1 MIDLSQKKFPDRE
14 REMKK
19 KKIGRPIHNSA
30 FDTFVK
36 EGSLYVRSIN
46 CNRQIKDIDF
56 YSSNI
61 TTLAYNNGYI
71 IGATSGEKSVIFLQ
85 VLHSA
90 YDCAAPIYELKETNN
105 TVGIAPISLT
115 DIIIGSNNDKG
126 NIIKITGVHGYGDVI
141 QEWDYP
147 YPEEEKLLEIPDKI
161 LTFKQSEKDKN
172 IVYIIT
178 ETGKFIVYNIE
189 ENSLNEIGILSENFF
204 SKVICEG
211 DDGNV
216 YLFKELGGILI
227 YKDNKIEATGIKIP
241 CFPGKGPYAIISA
254 AIWKDNTLIVGDTE
268 GLLSKVILPNNA
280 QCTMHNAQ
288 FNALPTEDKG
298 GCSSYQEE
306 KEWEV
311 IPLGKPTSVGGID
324 FLVEIT
330 DGRIYGIA
338 GSGDGMAHL
347 FLYNP
352 KKHSIKDLGVCCAT
366 VDKGWYGYVIGDMV
380 ACPDGHIV
388 LGENDK
394 LGCLFHYY
402 PPIV

>member
-14 REMKK
+14 KEMEKK
-19 KKIGRPIHNSA
+19 RRGRAIHNSA

-61 TTLAYNNGYI
+61 TTLAYSNGYI

-85 VLHSA
+85 VLRSA

-115 DIIIGSNNDKG
+115 EIIIGSNSDKG
-126 NIIKITGVHGYGDVI
+126 HIIKITGVYGYGDVI

-147 YPEEEKLLEIPDKI
+147 YPKEEDLLSLPEKI
-161 LTFKQSEKDKN
+161 LSFKQSKKDKN
-172 IVYIIT
+172 IIYIIT
-178 ETGKFIVYNIE
+178 ETGKFIIYNIE

-211 DDGNV
+211 EDGIV
-216 YLFKELGGILI
+216 YLFKELGEILI
-227 YKDNKIEATGIKIP
+227 YKDNKITETGIKIP
-241 CFPGKGPYAIISA
+241 CFPGKGPYAKIA
-254 AIWKDNTLIVGDTE
+254 ACIWTDNTLIVGDTE
-268 GLLSKVILPNNA
+268 GLLSKVILPN
-280 QCTMHNAQ
+280 
-288 FNALPTEDKG
+288 
-298 GCSSYQEE
+298 EE
-306 KEWEV
+306 CKSEV
-311 IPLGKPTSVGGID
+311 IPLGKPTAVGGID

-330 DGRIYGIA
+330 DGRIYGVA
-338 GSGDGMAHL
+338 GSDDGMAHL

-402 PPIV
+402 PPII

>member
-1 MIDLSQKKFPDRE
+1 MIDLSQKQFPDRE
-14 REMKK
+14 REMNK

-30 FDTFVK
+30 FHTFVK

-61 TTLAYNNGYI
+61 TTLAYSNGYI

-115 DIIIGSNNDKG
+115 DIIIGSNSDKG
-126 NIIKITGVHGYGDVI
+126 NIIKISKMTAYGDVI

-161 LTFKQSEKDKN
+161 LTFKQSKKDKN

-204 SKVICEG
+204 SKVVCEG

-216 YLFKELGGILI
+216 YLFKELGEILI
-227 YKDNKIEATGIKIP
+227 YKDNKIETTDIQIP
-241 CFPGKGPYAIISA
+241 CFPGKGPYAKIA
-254 AIWKDNTLIVGDTE
+254 ACVWTHNTLVVGDTE
-268 GLLSKVILPNNA
+268 GLLSKVILPN
-280 QCTMHNAQ
+280 
-288 FNALPTEDKG
+288 EDCNG
-298 GCSSYQEE
+298 
-306 KEWEV
+306 EV
-311 IPLGKPTSVGGID
+311 IPLGKPTAVGGID

-338 GSGDGMAHL
+338 GSFDGMAHL

-394 LGCLFHYY
+394 LGAIFHYY

>member
-14 REMKK
+14 REMNK

-105 TVGIAPISLT
+105 TVGIATISLT

-161 LTFKQSEKDKN
+161 LTFKQSKKDKN

-178 ETGKFIVYNIE
+178 DTGKFIIYNIE
-189 ENSLNEIGILSENFF
+189 ENSLNKIGILSENFF

-227 YKDNKIEATGIKIP
+227 YKDNKIEETGIKIP
-241 CFPGKGPYAIISA
+241 CFPGKGPYAKISA

-268 GLLSKVILPNNA
+268 GLLSKVILPN
-280 QCTMHNAQ
+280 
-288 FNALPTEDKG
+288 
-298 GCSSYQEE
+298 EE
-306 KEWEV
+306 CKNEI

-330 DGRIYGIA
+330 DGRIYGVA
-338 GSGDGMAHL
+338 GSFDGMAHL

-366 VDKGWYGYVIGDMV
+366 VEKGWYGYVIGDMV
-380 ACPDGHIV
+380 VCPDGHIV